1 MTLIICVKTY
11 KKFGLVA
18 KNCVGTLVCLIYIQN
33 VKRKTRKLLSPCRK
47 YAVQTKY
54 IVSEL
59 IQLSN
64 VYINVKRPP
73 KKYITF
79 YEEVVINLG

>member
-1 MTLIICVKTY
+1 MRKMSEKICKLRFQGKITVLMNA
-11 KKFGLVA
+11 FFSLRCF
-18 KNCVGTLVCLIYIQN
+18 N
-33 VKRKTRKLLSPCRK
+33 RKTRKFLSPCRK